1 MVVPSALVMGIGV
14 GGLEEI
20 GESIGDRKR
29 SAGVEHEGC
38 DDRSVGGNS
47 SRILSSRNSQ
57 RVVRRFDV
65 TVNRIEFA
73 LGWWWDDWIRSW
85 FGSNV
90 GGKEDCLRF
99 LEVNLGPCYLGR
111 SWIGGSGFTSFSGL
125 GGAFETDGVDAG
137 ATFSHSGIEHLGARG
152 AFGLGRIRRWCR

>member
-1 MVVPSALVMGIGV
+1 MHHVAARGEGSEADELDRRFRNKVHRGAEAGGSNMSGMDGCSV
-14 GGLEEI
+14 GAGDGDWSGKLSGLEEI

-99 LEVNLGPCYLGR
+99 LEVNLGR
-111 SWIGGSGFTSFSGL
+111 S
-125 GGAFETDGVDAG
+125 
-137 ATFSHSGIEHLGARG
+137 
-152 AFGLGRIRRWCR
+152 